1 MYNLVYG
8 QWMRQECSKI
18 GKSESIM
25 NLAGE
30 IVSSEEESFG
40 EKVTKIL
47 KYPEYTLFALMK
59 LEITQT

>member
-1 MYNLVYG
+1 
-8 QWMRQECSKI
+8 MRQECSKI